1 MSNLLDRLS
10 ETTKKETL
18 PQNEVSKQLNPSAQY
33 ALTKVMERML
43 GGNKAKQAT
52 KWEDNY
58 YFTLLDQNEALTDQ
72 EQAILDAAKADLCL
86 VSTHKNLLRTMTHL
100 QLEEYWNL
108 IGEKERAATTIV
120 KKYWLGSG
128 FEVNINNV
136 RSVDEIA
143 KRISD
148 RVIDDVVSFYGKY
161 KAFQENSE
169 KRDMAV
175 LPIKGDKVN
184 KIDKGTW
191 SDRVYY
197 GWSKVGMDKST
208 YLNNLLVSLYQ
219 NQSIPANIPLT
230 EFEREAI
237 LDKLGFK
244 NTKNNTAKK
253 EAA

>member
-1 MSNLLDRLS
+1 
-10 ETTKKETL
+10 
-18 PQNEVSKQLNPSAQY
+18 
-33 ALTKVMERML
+33 
-43 GGNKAKQAT
+43 
-52 KWEDNY
+52 
-58 YFTLLDQNEALTDQ
+58 
-72 EQAILDAAKADLCL
+72 
-86 VSTHKNLLRTMTHL
+86 
-100 QLEEYWNL
+100 
-108 IGEKERAATTIV
+108 
-120 KKYWLGSG
+120 
-128 FEVNINNV
+128 
-136 RSVDEIA
+136 
-143 KRISD
+143 
-148 RVIDDVVSFYGKY
+148 
-161 KAFQENSE
+161 
-169 KRDMAV
+169 
-175 LPIKGDKVN
+175 VN

>member
-10 ETTKKETL
+10 ETQKKETL
-18 PQNEVSKQLNPSAQY
+18 PQTEISKQLNPSAQY
-33 ALTKVMERML
+33 ALIKVMERML
-43 GGNKAKQAT
+43 GGNKPKKAS

-58 YFTLLDQNEALTDQ
+58 YFTLLNQQEERTDAD
-72 EQAILDAAKADLCL
+72 QAILDASKADLCL

-100 QLEEYWNL
+100 QIEEYWNL
-108 IGEKERAATTIV
+108 IGEKERASTSIV
-120 KKYWLGSG
+120 KKYWLGNG

-143 KRISD
+143 KKISD
-148 RVIDDVVSFYGKY
+148 RIISDIIGFYERY
-161 KAFQENSE
+161 KAFQENTE
-169 KRDMAV
+169 KRDMAI
-175 LPIKGDKVN
+175 LPVKGDKVSR
-184 KIDKGTW
+184 IDKGTW

-197 GWSKVGMDKST
+197 GWSNVGMDKST
-208 YLNNLLVSLYQ
+208 YLNNLLVSLFQ
-219 NQSIPANIPLT
+219 TQSIPSNIPLT

-244 NTKNNTAKK
+244 NTKQNAKK